1 MRQRG
6 PQPPLSCGYAHS
18 VSVRNVER
26 HRRFIGAFDARDVE
40 ALIELCDQKVE
51 VHSVFAAVGGATY
64 NGHPGVR
71 RWVRDIDE
79 AWIEFHVNSE
89 AYFDAGE
96 HTIAY
101 NILNGRGPQSGVDVA
116 MPYATVIR
124 WRDNRVA
131 YFKAYA
137 HREDALRDLG
147 LSEDALESI
156 AP

>member
-1 MRQRG
+1 
-6 PQPPLSCGYAHS
+6 
-18 VSVRNVER
+18 VES

-40 ALIELCDQKVE
+40 ALIALCDQKVE
-51 VHSVFAAVGGATY
+51 VRSVFAAVGAATY
-64 NGHPGVR
+64 NGHAGVR

-79 AWIEFHVNSE
+79 AWIKFHVESE

-101 NILNGRGPQSGVDVA
+101 NVLKGRGPQSGVDVA

-124 WRDNRVA
+124 WSDDLVV

-137 HREDALRDLG
+137 HREDALKNLG
-147 LSEDALESI
+147 LSEDALEPIS
-156 AP
+156 P